1 MEIFTQ
7 YTSHV
12 SRLPGEQ
19 IIATLISRTSS
30 SLCSATNIPICGSS
44 RFPDQNPVWQYS
56 IVKEFGELTRDELH
70 TYSKEVE
77 AAKTKEL
84 IGWQKLDALKCI
96 PRAKGTNVVDARW
109 VLRWKPDSTN
119 PRGKTVKARLV
130 VRGFKDTQGDT
141 LDTFASIVTPWAQQ
155 IILSV
160 AVQNDWHIR
169 CLDVAQ
175 AFLQGIDFKTLA
187 AQTGEPLRRVCFT
200 PPSDSW
206 QILSKLGYNCNPA
219 AHVF

>member
-1 MEIFTQ
+1 MHT
-7 YTSHV
+7 TS
-12 SRLPGEQ
+12 PG
-19 IIATLISRTSS
+19 
-30 SLCSATNIPICGSS
+30 P
-44 RFPDQNPVWQYS
+44 
-56 IVKEFGELTRDELH
+56 
-70 TYSKEVE
+70 
-77 AAKTKEL
+77 
-84 IGWQKLDALKCI
+84 
-96 PRAKGTNVVDARW
+96 KGTNVVDARW

-130 VRGFKDTQGDT
+130 VRGFKDTQGGS
-141 LDTFASIVTPWAQQ
+141 LDTFASTATRWAQR

-187 AQTGEPLRRVCFT
+187 ARTGEPLRRVCFT

-219 AHVF
+219 AHVFELLKGVFGLKDAPRMWRLRLHNRLIEIRFH